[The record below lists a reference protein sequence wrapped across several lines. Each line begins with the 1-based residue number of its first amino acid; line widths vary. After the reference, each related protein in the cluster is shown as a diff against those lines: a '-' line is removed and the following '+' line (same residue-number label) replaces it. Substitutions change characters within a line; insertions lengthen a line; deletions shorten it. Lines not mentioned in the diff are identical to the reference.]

1 MLNLLKRSHDDRPSR
16 PRVERTVHRVRH
28 KQFRLERLRPIYPTR
43 PTEFKRWFS
52 SQSSRSGSPFICAP
66 PPANT
71 TLLVS
76 SFRIYARLPREESPP
91 RRTSECTRESCP
103 ATPVRHPASYSASVR
118 LRRGSRH
125 HHLRKEIR
133 VLVEMNLL
141 VVRERVG
148 DRFRRRRTG
157 NDCHRDPITI
167 GRQASRSDGN
177 NTPSCRG
184 E

>member
-1 MLNLLKRSHDDRPSR
+1 MKSTSAGRNPANSMLNLLKRSHDDRPSR

-66 PPANT
+66 PPAST

-118 LRRGSRH
+118 LRPWFPSSSPPEGNTRPCRDEPPGCP
-125 HHLRKEIR
+125 
-133 VLVEMNLL
+133 
-141 VVRERVG
+141 G
-148 DRFRRRRTG
+148 ACRRSIPTEE
-157 NDCHRDPITI
+157 DWK
-167 GRQASRSDGN
+167 
-177 NTPSCRG
+177 
-184 E
+184 